1 MRTANNIKAMI
12 DRSYHNYMSNNEI
25 DPNILF
31 ISIDLFYDFVR
42 SYDVFVENM
51 VRDIEN
57 PNKYTLMGLDV
68 AIIENKRDFILVA
81 RGDL

>member
-12 DRSYHNYMSNNEI
+12 DRSYHKYMANNEI
-25 DPNILF
+25 RPNILF
-31 ISIDLFYDFVR
+31 ISVDLFHDFVR
-42 SYDVFVENM
+42 SYEMFTENM

-57 PNKYTLMGLDV
+57 PNRYTCMGLDV

-81 RGDL
+81 RDW